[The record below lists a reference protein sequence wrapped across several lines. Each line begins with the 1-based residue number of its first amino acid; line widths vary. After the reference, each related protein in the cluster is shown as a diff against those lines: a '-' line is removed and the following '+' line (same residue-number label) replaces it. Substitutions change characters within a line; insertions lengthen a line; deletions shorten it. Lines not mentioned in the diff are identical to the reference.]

1 MTSGLSSI
9 AGRRVLFLNW
19 RDLSHPKA
27 GGAEVYCE
35 QVAERF
41 VEAGAAVTLFTSQ
54 FSGAPLAEL
63 RSGVEIVRAGG
74 TFGVYARAAQHL
86 RRAQRSY
93 DAVLDFQNGIPFFSP
108 LFAGRRTAVVCVIHH
123 VHQEQFALH
132 FPWPASRVGQVLEGP
147 VSRRVYRS
155 RPLVAVSPSTRRDV
169 RRRLRLRGPI
179 HVVPNG
185 LVEPDEALADRVRSA
200 SPRIAVTSRLVSH
213 KRFDLLV
220 DALPDLR
227 RRWPDLLVDVA
238 GDGPEREA
246 LQRRAADL
254 GVQDVVR
261 FHGFVDDDT
270 KHRLVGDAWLTV
282 SPSQAEGW
290 GLTVIEANAA
300 GLPAVAFD
308 VPGLRDSV
316 VDGETGWLLPA
327 DRPLAEG
334 IDDALR
340 VLQDDRT
347 AEQWA
352 DRCRTWAARFSW
364 DSTADRLAA
373 IVSAE
378 IDRAQRL
385 PRSRRVPSD
394 LAVRVAVRLPEGVSL
409 DGLRTGLR
417 RSDQLRADGREVQ
430 MLLHGCD
437 EAGAES
443 VLLRLGV
450 LDVHRLSLA
459 TTGDLLLGAG
469 G

>member
-1 MTSGLSSI
+1 MTQGLSSI

-19 RDLSHPKA
+19 RDLSHPRA

-41 VEAGAAVTLFTSQ
+41 VDAGASVTLFTSQ
-54 FSGAPLAEL
+54 FPGAPLAEL
-63 RSGVEIVRAGG
+63 RAGVEIVRSGG

-86 RRAQRSY
+86 RQSRSQY

-108 LFAGRRTAVVCVIHH
+108 LFARPRTAVVCVIHH

-155 RPLVAVSPSTRRDV
+155 RPLVAVSPSTRKDV

-185 LVEPDEALADRVRSA
+185 LVEPDEDPPTVVRSA
-200 SPRIAVTSRLVSH
+200 APRIAVTSRLVSH

-220 DALPDLR
+220 DALPALR
-227 RRWPDLLVDVA
+227 RRWPDLHVDIA
-238 GDGPEREA
+238 GDGPERLA
-246 LQRRAADL
+246 LQQRAAEL
-254 GVQDVVR
+254 GVDDVVR
-261 FHGFVDDDT
+261 FHGFVDSET
-270 KHRLVGDAWLTV
+270 KQRLVAEAWLTV

-316 VDGETGWLLPA
+316 VDRETGWLLPPS
-327 DRPLAEG
+327 RPLSEG
-334 IDDALR
+334 IDEALR
-340 VLQDDRT
+340 TLQDERT
-347 AEQWA
+347 AEEWA
-352 DRCRTWAARFSW
+352 ARCRGWAARFSW

-394 LAVRVAVRLPEGVSL
+394 LAVRVEGRLPDEFDVARL
-409 DGLRTGLR
+409 PVRLR
-417 RSDQLRADGREVQ
+417 RSDQWSSDGQRLQ
-430 MLLHGCD
+430 LLLHGCD
-437 EAGAES
+437 EAGAEC
-443 VLLRLGV
+443 VLERLGID
-450 LDVHRLSLA
+450 DVPRLSLA
-459 TTGDLLLGAG
+459 TTGDLLVGAG